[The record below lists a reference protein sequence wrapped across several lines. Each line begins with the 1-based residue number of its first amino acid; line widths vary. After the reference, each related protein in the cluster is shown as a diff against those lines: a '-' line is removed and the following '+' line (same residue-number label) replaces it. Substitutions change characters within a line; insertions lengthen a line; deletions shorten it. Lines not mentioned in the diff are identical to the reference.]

1 MNLQELKQRIR
12 NSRIL
17 TFAIPV
23 VVVLGI
29 AAFYEYG
36 YLRVQEEV
44 SATREAEAVKSKT
57 LEKYVTLIAQ
67 KPEFEKQLASVKDQR
82 KAEDRKIIEGQ
93 TPSLAAAT
101 LQNTVKSLITG
112 KSGTISSERVEKP
125 EALGKFNVVSVSID
139 AVLPDAKALSDVLY
153 AIETQ
158 TPYLLVKE
166 LDTRIRNIN
175 DPRELTVRL
184 KVAALTARK

>member
-1 MNLQELKQRIR
+1 MNLEELKQKIR
-12 NSRIL
+12 SSRLL

-23 VVVLGI
+23 VVILGI

-93 TPSLAAAT
+93 TPSLAAAA

-125 EALGKFNVVSVSID
+125 EVLGKFNVVSVSID

-158 TPYLLVKE
+158 TPYLVVKE

>member
-1 MNLQELKQRIR
+1 MNLEKLKQRIR

-17 TFAIPV
+17 TFAIPAM
-23 VVVLGI
+23 VVLGV
-29 AAFYEYG
+29 AAVYEYG
-36 YLRVQEEV
+36 YLQVQEEV
-44 SATREAEAVKSKT
+44 STTLEAEAVKSKT

-67 KPEFEKQLASVKDQR
+67 KPDFEKQLAFLKDQR

-93 TPSLAAAT
+93 TPSLAAAA

-112 KSGTISSERVEKP
+112 KTGTISSERVEKP
-125 EALGKFNVVSVSID
+125 EAFGKFNLISVSID

-158 TPYLLVKE
+158 TPYLVVKE

-184 KVAALTARK
+184 RVAALTAGK

>member
-1 MNLQELKQRIR
+1 MNLEELKQKIK

-23 VVVLGI
+23 MVVLGI
-29 AAFYEYG
+29 AAVYEYG
-36 YLRVQEEV
+36 YVRVQEEV
-44 SATREAEAVKSKT
+44 STTLEAEAVKSKT
-57 LEKYVTLIAQ
+57 LEKYVTLIAH
-67 KPEFEKQLASVKDQR
+67 KPDFEKQLVLLKDQR

-112 KSGTISSERVEKP
+112 KNGTISSERVEKP
-125 EALGKFNVVSVSID
+125 EALGKFNLVSVSID

-158 TPYLLVKE
+158 TPYLVVKE
-166 LDTRIRNIN
+166 LDARIRNIN

>member
-1 MNLQELKQRIR
+1 
-12 NSRIL
+12 L

-23 VVVLGI
+23 VVVLGN

-93 TPSLAAAT
+93 TPSLAAAA

-125 EALGKFNVVSVSID
+125 EAIEKFNVISVSID

-158 TPYLLVKE
+158 TPYLVVKE
-166 LDTRIRNIN
+166 LDTRVRNIN

>member
-1 MNLQELKQRIR
+1 MKMTEVIQRIR

-17 TFAIPV
+17 TAAIPIV
-23 VVVLGI
+23 IVLAG
-29 AAFYEYG
+29 AALYEYG
-36 YLRVQEEV
+36 YLGVQDEV
-44 SATREAEAVKSKT
+44 SAMRDAEAVKSKT

-67 KPEFEKQLASVKDQR
+67 KPEFEKKLAQLKDQR
-82 KAEDRKIIEGQ
+82 KAEDRKIIEAQ

-101 LQNTVKSLITG
+101 LQNSVKALITG

-125 EALGKFNVVSVSID
+125 EALGKFRLISVSID
-139 AVLPDAKALSDVLY
+139 AVLPDAKALADVLY

-158 TPYLLVKE
+158 TPYLVVKE
-166 LDTRIRNIN
+166 LDTRVRNIN

-184 KVAALTARK
+184 RVSALTSGK

>member
-1 MNLQELKQRIR
+1 MNLEDLRQRIR

-17 TFAIPV
+17 TFAIPLFII
-23 VVVLGI
+23 LG
-29 AAFYEYG
+29 AAAVYEYG

-44 SATREAEAVKSKT
+44 STTLEAEALKAKT

-67 KPEFEKQLASVKDQR
+67 KPEFEKQLALAKERR

-125 EALGKFNVVSVSID
+125 ETLGKFNLVSVSID
-139 AVLPDAKALSDVLY
+139 AVLPDVKALSDVLY

-158 TPYLLVKE
+158 TPYLVVRE
-166 LDTRIRNIN
+166 IDARTRNIN

-184 KVAALTARK
+184 KVAALTAGK

>member
-1 MNLQELKQRIR
+1 MNLEELKRKIR
-12 NSRIL
+12 SSRIL

-23 VVVLGI
+23 MVVLGV
-29 AAFYEYG
+29 AAVYEYG
-36 YLRVQEEV
+36 YLQVQEEV

-67 KPEFEKQLASVKDQR
+67 KPDFEKQLASLKDQR

-93 TPSLAAAT
+93 TPSLAAAA

-125 EALGKFNVVSVSID
+125 EAIEKFNVISVSID

-158 TPYLLVKE
+158 TPYLVVKE
-166 LDTRIRNIN
+166 LDTRVRNIN

>member
-1 MNLQELKQRIR
+1 MKLEELKQRIG

-17 TFAIPV
+17 TFAVPAMII
-23 VVVLGI
+23 LT
-29 AAFYEYG
+29 AAAVYEYG

-44 SATREAEAVKSKT
+44 SSTVEAETVKSKT
-57 LEKYVTLIAQ
+57 LEKYVALIAQ
-67 KPEFEKQLASVKDQR
+67 KSDFEKRLSLLKDQR
-82 KAEDRKIIEGQ
+82 NAEDGKIIEGR

-112 KSGTISSERVEKP
+112 KSGTISSERVDKP
-125 EALGKFNVVSVSID
+125 EALGKFNVISVSID
-139 AVLPDAKALSDVLY
+139 AVLPDAKALSDILY

-158 TPYLLVKE
+158 TPYLAVKE

-184 KVAALTARK
+184 KVIALNTGK

>member
-1 MNLQELKQRIR
+1 MNLEELRQKIR

-17 TFAIPV
+17 TFAVPV
-23 VVVLGI
+23 MVVLGV
-29 AAFYEYG
+29 AAVYEYG

-44 SATREAEAVKSKT
+44 STTLDAEGVKSKT
-57 LEKYVTLIAQ
+57 LEKYVTLIAH
-67 KPEFEKQLASVKDQR
+67 KPDFEKQLVLLKDQR
-82 KAEDRKIIEGQ
+82 NIEDRKLIEGQ

-125 EALGKFNVVSVSID
+125 EVVGKFNLVSVSID

-158 TPYLLVKE
+158 TPYLVVKE
-166 LDTRIRNIN
+166 LDARIRNFN

>member
-1 MNLQELKQRIR
+1 MNLEELKQKIK

-23 VVVLGI
+23 MVVLGI
-29 AAFYEYG
+29 AAVYEYG
-36 YLRVQEEV
+36 YVRVQEEV
-44 SATREAEAVKSKT
+44 STTLEAEAVKSKT
-57 LEKYVTLIAQ
+57 LEKYVTLIAH
-67 KPEFEKQLASVKDQR
+67 KPDFEKQLVLLRDQR

-93 TPSLAAAT
+93 TPSLAAAS

-125 EALGKFNVVSVSID
+125 ETLGKFNLVSVSID

-158 TPYLLVKE
+158 TPYLVVRE
-166 LDTRIRNIN
+166 LDARIRNIN